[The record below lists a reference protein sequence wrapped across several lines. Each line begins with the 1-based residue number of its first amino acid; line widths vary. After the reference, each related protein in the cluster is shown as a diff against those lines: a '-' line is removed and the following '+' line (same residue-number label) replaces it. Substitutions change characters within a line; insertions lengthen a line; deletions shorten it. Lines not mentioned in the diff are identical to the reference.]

1 MSDTL
6 GTAVCATAIW
16 LMFAVAIV
24 FDVPKAP
31 RSELWAPALSEKF
44 KVGPPLARVRAR
56 VVDARRND

>member
-31 RSELWAPALSEKF
+31 RSELWAPTLSEKF
-44 KVGPPLARVRAR
+44 KVRPPFARVGTPL
-56 VVDARRND
+56 VDAWRTD

>member
-6 GTAVCATAIW
+6 GAAVCATAIW

-31 RSELWAPALSEKF
+31 RSELWAPTLSDKF
-44 KVGPPLARVRAR
+44 KAGPTRVRAR